1 MLSEERF
8 TYLARKYM
16 DTVFRV
22 AYSFL
27 KNSADAD
34 DMTQNVLLKLYQTDN
49 NTFESESHIKNWL
62 IRVTANECKSF
73 FRSAWRRVEP
83 IDDYINT
90 LQLPS
95 PDHEDLFRAVMALP
109 AKYRVIIHLYYF
121 EGYSSD
127 EIARLLDIPAATVR
141 TRMARARG
149 RLKQDLTE
157 ADEHA

>member
-1 MLSEERF
+1 MYTEEQF

-34 DMTQNVLLKLYQTDN
+34 DVTQNVLLKLYQADKK
-49 NTFESESHIKNWL
+49 FDSAEHIKSWL

-83 IDDYINT
+83 LEDYMAT
-90 LQLPS
+90 LELPS
-95 PDHEDLFRAVMALP
+95 TDHIDLFRAVMALP

-127 EIARLLDIPAATVR
+127 EIARLLDIPPATVR
-141 TRMARARG
+141 TRLVRARG